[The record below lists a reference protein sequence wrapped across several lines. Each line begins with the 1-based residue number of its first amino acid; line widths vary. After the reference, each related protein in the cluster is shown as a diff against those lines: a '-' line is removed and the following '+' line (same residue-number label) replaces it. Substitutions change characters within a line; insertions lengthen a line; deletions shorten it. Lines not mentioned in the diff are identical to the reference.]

1 MLKVPGYRKG
11 LGIAMMMEH
20 RVPGQGGRHRYTL
33 SHRTTSDLH
42 WSPREALAREIWD
55 LRSIYG
61 HQGLYTPQIRRSL
74 QQVIHLNKLAW
85 LGIFDKGGNDE

>member
-1 MLKVPGYRKG
+1 MMLKVPGYRQEM
-11 LGIAMMMEH
+11 GIAMMMEH
-20 RVPGQGGRHRYTL
+20 RAPGQGGRHRYTL
-33 SHRTTSDLH
+33 SSTTPNLH
-42 WSPREALAREIWD
+42 LSPREALAREIWD

-85 LGIFDKGGNDE
+85 SGIFDKGGNDE